1 MMRKAQDRA
10 GLHGGI
16 GAMQG
21 MKGMAGF
28 GSTLASNKFVRA
40 AVREEVREKKID
52 PMTVSCALSLSLVAL
67 VTVVALPLQATM
79 IVMRVL
85 KRAIAKKRLTYIT
98 SPSAFGHAS
107 HVD

>member
-16 GAMQG
+16 GGLQG

-40 AVREEVREKKID
+40 AVREEVREFEEIV
-52 PMTVSCALSLSLVAL
+52 PPSCSCSCGQGAFLLWPRAPHRFLVMQ
-67 VTVVALPLQATM
+67 TWPL
-79 IVMRVL
+79 
-85 KRAIAKKRLTYIT
+85 
-98 SPSAFGHAS
+98 
-107 HVD
+107 

>member
-40 AVREEVREKKID
+40 AVREEVREQIST
-52 PMTVSCALSLSLVAL
+52 PHGLILRLFCSSCAVHESHADSEASCCELA
-67 VTVVALPLQATM
+67 Q
-79 IVMRVL
+79 
-85 KRAIAKKRLTYIT
+85 
-98 SPSAFGHAS
+98 SPP
-107 HVD
+107 